1 MKMPLYVLIFYW
13 WFFLFHSGM
22 KGNDGIIDTNDS
34 IKNDAMPLLKCFLL
48 FFFLMMKMDQI
59 LVFKICLSFE
69 IIRV

>member
-13 WFFLFHSGM
+13 WFFLSHSGM

-34 IKNDAMPLLKCFLL
+34 IKNDAILLKCFLL
-48 FFFLMMKMDQI
+48 FFFLMMKMDRV

>member
-13 WFFLFHSGM
+13 WFFLSHSGM

-48 FFFLMMKMDQI
+48 FFFFDDENGSSI
-59 LVFKICLSFE
+59 SF
-69 IIRV
+69 

>member
-1 MKMPLYVLIFYW
+1 
-13 WFFLFHSGM
+13 M

-34 IKNDAMPLLKCFLL
+34 IKNDAILLKCFLL
-48 FFFLMMKMDQI
+48 FFFFLMMKMDRV

>member
-1 MKMPLYVLIFYW
+1 MKMSLYVLIFYW

-48 FFFLMMKMDQI
+48 FFF
-59 LVFKICLSFE
+59 
-69 IIRV
+69 